1 LNYLNSLKEYL
12 KLDPRTKDEVIRELE
27 GHIEDRVSELEESGL
42 SEKEARE
49 SIVQILGPPK
59 LVAQQIYEVYSQ
71 GSWRQSFFAALPH
84 FLIAILFAMQWWHQ
98 TFWIATTILLV
109 ISTIIYGWCH
119 GRPTWLFPW
128 LGYLLVPVIVIGVLF
143 IYLPGNWTT
152 FAVLA
157 YLPLALFLIV
167 MVARQTLKQDW
178 LFLSLMLLPLPIV
191 LGWAV
196 ALNINNPYIVLEQ
209 MDETA
214 HWIALSF
221 AALALTVA
229 VFIRLRKRW
238 LKTGALLIPVLLI
251 LLLVAI
257 DKSNSMGFLGW
268 FLLTLLTIFIILG
281 PALWVG
287 ITRRKH
293 RRENTITQ
301 IRLGKYFVNKNV

>member
-1 LNYLNSLKEYL
+1 LNYLSSLKEYL
-12 KLDPRTKDEVIRELE
+12 KLDPHTKDEVIRELE
-27 GHIEDRVSELEESGL
+27 GHIEDRIADLEKDGL
-42 SEKEARE
+42 SENEAKENVVRF
-49 SIVQILGPPK
+49 LGPPK

-84 FLIAILFAMQWWHQ
+84 FLIAILFAMQWWHH

-109 ISTIIYGWCH
+109 IGTIIYGWCH

-128 LGYLLVPVIVIGVLF
+128 LGYLLVPVIVIGILF

-157 YLPLALFLIV
+157 YLPVALFLVV
-167 MVARQTLKQDW
+167 MVARQTLKQDG

-191 LGWAV
+191 LGWTV
-196 ALNINNPYIVLEQ
+196 ALNINNSYVVLNKIN
-209 MDETA
+209 ETA

-221 AALALTVA
+221 AVLALTVA

-238 LKTGALLIPVLLI
+238 LKTGALLIPVLLV
-251 LLLVAI
+251 LLLVAL
-257 DKSNSMGFLGW
+257 DTSNSMGFIGW

-281 PALWVG
+281 PAIWVG
-287 ITRRKH
+287 IARRKYSKK
-293 RRENTITQ
+293 NTIVP
-301 IRLGKYFVNKNV
+301 IGSEKYSVNKNV

>member
-1 LNYLNSLKEYL
+1 LNYLSSLKEYL
-12 KLDPRTKDEVIRELE
+12 RLDPRTKDEVIRELE

-49 SIVQILGPPK
+49 SIVRILGPPK

-84 FLIAILFAMQWWHQ
+84 FLIAILFAMQWWHH

-109 ISTIIYGWCH
+109 IGTIIYGWCH

-157 YLPLALFLIV
+157 YLPVALFLVV
-167 MVARQTLKQDW
+167 MVARQTLKQDG

-196 ALNINNPYIVLEQ
+196 ALNISNSYIILERI
-209 MDETA
+209 DETA

-238 LKTGALLIPVLLI
+238 LKTGALLIPVLLV
-251 LLLVAI
+251 LLLVAL

-293 RRENTITQ
+293 RKKNTVV
-301 IRLGKYFVNKNV
+301 RVGSRKYFINKNV